1 MNPILQT
8 PCGGILPVA
17 RRFLSPAAFVCLCV
31 RVLTK
36 FTFCLFSSLCAAG
49 IIIAYVG
56 AARLFTS
63 GMAEHA
69 PSTTGAMKYERLFLR
84 PAGAGRTGVSFAG
97 RPACAAAYFGTVYA
111 NSRTMPEP
119 KNVVVYQAPS
129 GNAPVTGGA
138 RLDAA
143 SVAGAASDSVV
154 EITTESVQTGSYFN
168 QYVATGAGSGVIISA
183 DGYIVTN
190 DHVISGANSI
200 AVRLHDGTT
209 LDAALVATDAKTDL
223 AVIRV
228 QAQGLIPATLG
239 TSADLVVGQPVV
251 AIGNPLGR
259 LGGTVTDGIISA
271 KDRVISI
278 DGEHMTLLQTNAAVN
293 PGNSGGGLF
302 DAQARLVG
310 VVNSKSS
317 GSDVEGLGFAIP
329 IDTARPVIE
338 QLITQGYVSG
348 RPSLGMELVELTSYR
363 SAIFAGTG
371 RLGVY
376 VNNGG
381 KTGLTNGDYLLSI
394 DGLAIETMTDVKT
407 ALSGHSPGD
416 TVTVQYLHSGAVRE
430 AAVVLVEDIP
440 AA

>member
-1 MNPILQT
+1 M
-8 PCGGILPVA
+8 
-17 RRFLSPAAFVCLCV
+17 
-31 RVLTK
+31 
-36 FTFCLFSSLCAAG
+36 
-49 IIIAYVG
+49 
-56 AARLFTS
+56 
-63 GMAEHA
+63 
-69 PSTTGAMKYERLFLR
+69 
-84 PAGAGRTGVSFAG
+84 
-97 RPACAAAYFGTVYA
+97 
-111 NSRTMPEP
+111 
-119 KNVVVYQAPS
+119 
-129 GNAPVTGGA
+129 
-138 RLDAA
+138 
-143 SVAGAASDSVV
+143 V

-228 QAQGLIPATLG
+228 QAQELIPATLG

-416 TVTVQYLHSGAVRE
+416 TVTVQYGKPPWYLWRIFPLHELFAHF
-430 AAVVLVEDIP
+430 LKKT
-440 AA
+440 

>member
-1 MNPILQT
+1 MSVYSYGPQGPDGQGYHSQGNRRADEPFAAPGGSGPVIDMVPARQRKRHPFLYGLVLVAL
-8 PCGGILPVA
+8 CG
-17 RRFLSPAAFVCLCV
+17 
-31 RVLTK
+31 
-36 FTFCLFSSLCAAG
+36 
-49 IIIAYVG
+49 
-56 AARLFTS
+56 
-63 GMAEHA
+63 
-69 PSTTGAMKYERLFLR
+69 
-84 PAGAGRTGVSFAG
+84 
-97 RPACAAAYFGTVYA
+97 AAAYFGTVYA
-111 NSRTMPEP
+111 NSRTMPEQQ
-119 KNVVVYQAPS
+119 NVVVYQAPS

-143 SVAGAASDSVV
+143 SVAAAASDSVV

-228 QAQGLIPATLG
+228 QAQELIPATLG

-310 VVNSKSS
+310 VGELQILRLGRGGPWLRHSHRHSAS
-317 GSDVEGLGFAIP
+317 RHRAAHHPGLCQRQAVAGHGAGGADILPLCDFRRHR
-329 IDTARPVIE
+329 TAGRICE
-338 QLITQGYVSG
+338 QRRQNGPDERRL
-348 RPSLGMELVELTSYR
+348 PSLHR
-363 SAIFAGTG
+363 RAC
-371 RLGVY
+371 
-376 VNNGG
+376 
-381 KTGLTNGDYLLSI
+381 
-394 DGLAIETMTDVKT
+394 
-407 ALSGHSPGD
+407 H
-416 TVTVQYLHSGAVRE
+416 
-430 AAVVLVEDIP
+430 
-440 AA
+440 

>member
-1 MNPILQT
+1 MSVYSYGPQGPDGQGYHSQGNRRADEPFAAPGGSGPVIDMVPARQRKRHPFLYGLVLVAL
-8 PCGGILPVA
+8 CG
-17 RRFLSPAAFVCLCV
+17 
-31 RVLTK
+31 
-36 FTFCLFSSLCAAG
+36 
-49 IIIAYVG
+49 
-56 AARLFTS
+56 
-63 GMAEHA
+63 
-69 PSTTGAMKYERLFLR
+69 
-84 PAGAGRTGVSFAG
+84 
-97 RPACAAAYFGTVYA
+97 AAAYFGTVYA

-119 KNVVVYQAPS
+119 QNVVVYQAPS
-129 GNAPVTGGA
+129 GNASVTGGA

-143 SVAGAASDSVV
+143 SVAAAASDSVV

-293 PGNSGGGLF
+293 PGNSGG
-302 DAQARLVG
+302 ALVTADG
-310 VVNSKSS
+310 KVVGINSAKIAKE
-317 GSDVEGLGFAIP
+317 GVEGMGFAIP
-329 IDTARPVIE
+329 INSAKGIIQ
-338 QLITQGYVSG
+338 QLISNGKVMRAY
-348 RPSLGMELVELTSYR
+348 
-363 SAIFAGTG
+363 
-371 RLGVY
+371 LGVY
-376 VNNGG
+376 AADKDIAQRYGYNWDHDGG
-381 KTGLTNGDYLLSI
+381 VLVMKIASRSPMSLTDIRPGDYILAI
-394 DGLAIETMTDVKT
+394 DGQSFDTVKGMREI
-407 ALSGHSPGD
+407 LDNHKPGD
-416 TVTVQYLHSGAVRE
+416 RIKVTYEHNGKKEDTEVLLAAAPESGN
-430 AAVVLVEDIP
+430 
-440 AA
+440 

>member
-1 MNPILQT
+1 MSTVEAAAGKAQAMVRDSVKTVIAASMVGTAIEFYDFYAYGTAAANYFPKVFFGDTTNPTVALLASLLTFAIAFIARPLGSLVFGHFGDRMGRKT
-8 PCGGILPVA
+8 TLVVSLLTMGIATFLIGCLPTYSQWGIVA
-17 RRFLSPAAFVCLCV
+17 VAALCLCRFV
-31 RVLTK
+31 Q
-36 FTFCLFSSLCAAG
+36 G
-49 IIIAYVG
+49 IG
-56 AARLFTS
+56 LGGEWS
-63 GMAEHA
+63 G
-69 PSTTGAMKYERLFLR
+69 
-84 PAGAGRTGVSFAG
+84 
-97 RPACAAAYFGTVYA
+97 
-111 NSRTMPEP
+111 
-119 KNVVVYQAPS
+119 
-129 GNAPVTGGA
+129 
-138 RLDAA
+138 
-143 SVAGAASDSVV
+143 
-154 EITTESVQTGSYFN
+154 
-168 QYVATGAGSGVIISA
+168 
-183 DGYIVTN
+183 
-190 DHVISGANSI
+190 
-200 AVRLHDGTT
+200 
-209 LDAALVATDAKTDL
+209 AALVATDAKTDL

-239 TSADLVVGQPVV
+239 TPADLVVGQPVV

-416 TVTVQYLHSGAVRE
+416 TVTVQYLHGGAVRE

>member
-1 MNPILQT
+1 MSVYSYGPQGPDGQGYHSQGNRRADEPFAAPGGSGPVIDMVPARQRKRHPFLYGLVLVAL
-8 PCGGILPVA
+8 CG
-17 RRFLSPAAFVCLCV
+17 
-31 RVLTK
+31 
-36 FTFCLFSSLCAAG
+36 
-49 IIIAYVG
+49 
-56 AARLFTS
+56 
-63 GMAEHA
+63 
-69 PSTTGAMKYERLFLR
+69 
-84 PAGAGRTGVSFAG
+84 
-97 RPACAAAYFGTVYA
+97 AAAYFGTVYA

-119 KNVVVYQAPS
+119 QNVVVYQAPS
-129 GNAPVTGGA
+129 GNASVTGGA

-143 SVAGAASDSVV
+143 SVAAAASDSVV

-371 RLGVY
+371 RLAY
-376 VNNGG
+376 
-381 KTGLTNGDYLLSI
+381 
-394 DGLAIETMTDVKT
+394 M
-407 ALSGHSPGD
+407 
-416 TVTVQYLHSGAVRE
+416 
-430 AAVVLVEDIP
+430 
-440 AA
+440 

>member
-1 MNPILQT
+1 MSVYSYGPQGPDGQGYHSQGNRRADEPFAAPGGSGPVIDMVPARQRKRHPFLYGLVLVAL
-8 PCGGILPVA
+8 CG
-17 RRFLSPAAFVCLCV
+17 
-31 RVLTK
+31 
-36 FTFCLFSSLCAAG
+36 
-49 IIIAYVG
+49 
-56 AARLFTS
+56 
-63 GMAEHA
+63 
-69 PSTTGAMKYERLFLR
+69 
-84 PAGAGRTGVSFAG
+84 
-97 RPACAAAYFGTVYA
+97 AAAYFGTVYA
-111 NSRTMPEP
+111 NSRTMPEQQ
-119 KNVVVYQAPS
+119 NVVVYQAPS

-143 SVAGAASDSVV
+143 SVAAAASDSVV

-271 KDRVISI
+271 
-278 DGEHMTLLQTNAAVN
+278 
-293 PGNSGGGLF
+293 GGLF

>member
-1 MNPILQT
+1 MSVYSYGPQGPDGQGYHSQGNRRADEPFAAPGGSGPVIDMVPARQRKRHPFLYGLVLVAL
-8 PCGGILPVA
+8 CG
-17 RRFLSPAAFVCLCV
+17 
-31 RVLTK
+31 
-36 FTFCLFSSLCAAG
+36 
-49 IIIAYVG
+49 
-56 AARLFTS
+56 
-63 GMAEHA
+63 
-69 PSTTGAMKYERLFLR
+69 
-84 PAGAGRTGVSFAG
+84 
-97 RPACAAAYFGTVYA
+97 AAAYFGTVYA

-143 SVAGAASDSVV
+143 SVAAAASDSVV

-278 DGEHMTLLQTNAAVN
+278 DGEHM
-293 PGNSGGGLF
+293 
-302 DAQARLVG
+302 ARLVG

-416 TVTVQYLHSGAVRE
+416 TVTVQYLHGGAVRE

>member
-1 MNPILQT
+1 MSVYSYGPQG
-8 PCGGILPVA
+8 PDGQEYHSQEY
-17 RRFLSPAAFVCLCV
+17 RRAVSPAYAPGGPGGPVIDMVPAKRKKQHPFLYGLVLVALC
-31 RVLTK
+31 
-36 FTFCLFSSLCAAG
+36 G
-49 IIIAYVG
+49 
-56 AARLFTS
+56 
-63 GMAEHA
+63 
-69 PSTTGAMKYERLFLR
+69 
-84 PAGAGRTGVSFAG
+84 
-97 RPACAAAYFGTVYA
+97 AAAYFGTVYA
-111 NSRTMPEP
+111 NSRTQPEP
-119 KNVVVYQAPS
+119 QNVVVYQAPS
-129 GNAPVTGGA
+129 GGAPATEGA

-143 SVAGAASDSVV
+143 SVAAAASDCVV

-168 QYVATGAGSGVIISA
+168 QYVATGAGSGVIVSA

-200 AVRLHDGTT
+200 SVRLHDGTL
-209 LDAALVATDAKTDL
+209 LDAALVATDTKTDL
-223 AVIRV
+223 AVICV
-228 QAQGLIPATLG
+228 QAQGLVPATLG
-239 TSADLVVGQPVV
+239 ASAELVVGQPVV

-278 DGEHMTLLQTNAAVN
+278 GGEHMTLLQTNAAVN

-338 QLITQGYVSG
+338 QLIEQGYVSG
-348 RPSLGMELVELTSYR
+348 RPSLGMELAELTSYR
-363 SAIFAGTG
+363 SAFLAGTG

-381 KTGLTNGDYLLSI
+381 STGLVSGDYLLSI
-394 DGLAIETMTDVKT
+394 DGLPIETMTDVKT
-407 ALSGHSPGD
+407 ALSGHAPGD
-416 TVTVQYLHSGAVRE
+416 TVTVQYLHDGAAHE

>member
-1 MNPILQT
+1 M
-8 PCGGILPVA
+8 
-17 RRFLSPAAFVCLCV
+17 
-31 RVLTK
+31 
-36 FTFCLFSSLCAAG
+36 
-49 IIIAYVG
+49 
-56 AARLFTS
+56 
-63 GMAEHA
+63 
-69 PSTTGAMKYERLFLR
+69 
-84 PAGAGRTGVSFAG
+84 
-97 RPACAAAYFGTVYA
+97 
-111 NSRTMPEP
+111 
-119 KNVVVYQAPS
+119 
-129 GNAPVTGGA
+129 
-138 RLDAA
+138 
-143 SVAGAASDSVV
+143 
-154 EITTESVQTGSYFN
+154 
-168 QYVATGAGSGVIISA
+168 
-183 DGYIVTN
+183 
-190 DHVISGANSI
+190 
-200 AVRLHDGTT
+200 
-209 LDAALVATDAKTDL
+209 
-223 AVIRV
+223 
-228 QAQGLIPATLG
+228 
-239 TSADLVVGQPVV
+239 
-251 AIGNPLGR
+251 
-259 LGGTVTDGIISA
+259 GGTVTDGIISA

-371 RLGVY
+371 QLGVY

-381 KTGLTNGDYLLSI
+381 KTDLTNGDYLLSI

>member
-1 MNPILQT
+1 MSVYSYGPQGPDGQGYHSQGDRRADEPFAAPGGSGPVIDMVPARQRKRHPFLYGLVLVAL
-8 PCGGILPVA
+8 CG
-17 RRFLSPAAFVCLCV
+17 
-31 RVLTK
+31 
-36 FTFCLFSSLCAAG
+36 
-49 IIIAYVG
+49 
-56 AARLFTS
+56 
-63 GMAEHA
+63 
-69 PSTTGAMKYERLFLR
+69 
-84 PAGAGRTGVSFAG
+84 
-97 RPACAAAYFGTVYA
+97 AAAYFGTVYA

-119 KNVVVYQAPS
+119 QNVVVYQAPS

-143 SVAGAASDSVV
+143 SVAAAASDSVV

>member
-1 MNPILQT
+1 MSVYSYGPQGPDGQGYHSQGNRRADEPFAAPGGSGPVIDMVPARQRKRHPFLYGLVLVAL
-8 PCGGILPVA
+8 CG
-17 RRFLSPAAFVCLCV
+17 
-31 RVLTK
+31 
-36 FTFCLFSSLCAAG
+36 
-49 IIIAYVG
+49 
-56 AARLFTS
+56 
-63 GMAEHA
+63 
-69 PSTTGAMKYERLFLR
+69 
-84 PAGAGRTGVSFAG
+84 
-97 RPACAAAYFGTVYA
+97 AAAYFGTVYA

-143 SVAGAASDSVV
+143 SVAAAASDSVV

-278 DGEHMTLLQTNAAVN
+278 DGEHMTLLQTNA
-293 PGNSGGGLF
+293 
-302 DAQARLVG
+302 Q
-310 VVNSKSS
+310 
-317 GSDVEGLGFAIP
+317 
-329 IDTARPVIE
+329 
-338 QLITQGYVSG
+338 
-348 RPSLGMELVELTSYR
+348 PSTP
-363 SAIFAGTG
+363 AT
-371 RLGVY
+371 
-376 VNNGG
+376 
-381 KTGLTNGDYLLSI
+381 
-394 DGLAIETMTDVKT
+394 
-407 ALSGHSPGD
+407 
-416 TVTVQYLHSGAVRE
+416 
-430 AAVVLVEDIP
+430 P
-440 AA
+440 AADCSTRRRVWWAW

>member
-1 MNPILQT
+1 MRPV
-8 PCGGILPVA
+8 LP
-17 RRFLSPAAFVCLCV
+17 R
-31 RVLTK
+31 
-36 FTFCLFSSLCAAG
+36 
-49 IIIAYVG
+49 
-56 AARLFTS
+56 
-63 GMAEHA
+63 
-69 PSTTGAMKYERLFLR
+69 R
-84 PAGAGRTGVSFAG
+84 PAI
-97 RPACAAAYFGTVYA
+97 PW
-111 NSRTMPEP
+111 
-119 KNVVVYQAPS
+119 
-129 GNAPVTGGA
+129 
-138 RLDAA
+138 L
-143 SVAGAASDSVV
+143 

-228 QAQGLIPATLG
+228 QAQELIPATLG

-338 QLITQGYVSG
+338 QLITQGYGQRQAVAGQGAGGAVILPLCDFRRHRTAG
-348 RPSLGMELVELTSYR
+348 RICEQRRQNGPCRTAITFSPS
-363 SAIFAGTG
+363 
-371 RLGVY
+371 
-376 VNNGG
+376 
-381 KTGLTNGDYLLSI
+381 TGLPL
-394 DGLAIETMTDVKT
+394 K
-407 ALSGHSPGD
+407 
-416 TVTVQYLHSGAVRE
+416 R
-430 AAVVLVEDIP
+430 
-440 AA
+440 

>member
-1 MNPILQT
+1 M
-8 PCGGILPVA
+8 
-17 RRFLSPAAFVCLCV
+17 
-31 RVLTK
+31 
-36 FTFCLFSSLCAAG
+36 
-49 IIIAYVG
+49 
-56 AARLFTS
+56 
-63 GMAEHA
+63 
-69 PSTTGAMKYERLFLR
+69 
-84 PAGAGRTGVSFAG
+84 
-97 RPACAAAYFGTVYA
+97 
-111 NSRTMPEP
+111 
-119 KNVVVYQAPS
+119 
-129 GNAPVTGGA
+129 
-138 RLDAA
+138 
-143 SVAGAASDSVV
+143 
-154 EITTESVQTGSYFN
+154 
-168 QYVATGAGSGVIISA
+168 
-183 DGYIVTN
+183 
-190 DHVISGANSI
+190 
-200 AVRLHDGTT
+200 RLHDGTT

-407 ALSGHSPGD
+407 ARSGHSPGD
-416 TVTVQYLHSGAVRE
+416 TVTVQYLHGGAVRE

>member
-1 MNPILQT
+1 M
-8 PCGGILPVA
+8 
-17 RRFLSPAAFVCLCV
+17 
-31 RVLTK
+31 
-36 FTFCLFSSLCAAG
+36 
-49 IIIAYVG
+49 
-56 AARLFTS
+56 
-63 GMAEHA
+63 
-69 PSTTGAMKYERLFLR
+69 
-84 PAGAGRTGVSFAG
+84 
-97 RPACAAAYFGTVYA
+97 
-111 NSRTMPEP
+111 
-119 KNVVVYQAPS
+119 
-129 GNAPVTGGA
+129 
-138 RLDAA
+138 
-143 SVAGAASDSVV
+143 V

-317 GSDVEGLGFAIP
+317 GSDVEGLGLRHSHRHSASRHRAAHHPGLCQRQAVAGHGAGGADILPLCDFRRHR
-329 IDTARPVIE
+329 TAGRICE
-338 QLITQGYVSG
+338 QRRQNGPDERRL
-348 RPSLGMELVELTSYR
+348 PSLHR
-363 SAIFAGTG
+363 RAC
-371 RLGVY
+371 
-376 VNNGG
+376 
-381 KTGLTNGDYLLSI
+381 
-394 DGLAIETMTDVKT
+394 
-407 ALSGHSPGD
+407 H
-416 TVTVQYLHSGAVRE
+416 
-430 AAVVLVEDIP
+430 
-440 AA
+440 

>member
-1 MNPILQT
+1 MSVYSYGPQGPDGQGYHSQGNRRADEPFAAPGGSGPVIDMVPARQRMVPARQRKRHPFLYGLVLVAL
-8 PCGGILPVA
+8 CG
-17 RRFLSPAAFVCLCV
+17 
-31 RVLTK
+31 
-36 FTFCLFSSLCAAG
+36 
-49 IIIAYVG
+49 
-56 AARLFTS
+56 
-63 GMAEHA
+63 
-69 PSTTGAMKYERLFLR
+69 
-84 PAGAGRTGVSFAG
+84 
-97 RPACAAAYFGTVYA
+97 AAAYFGTVYA

-119 KNVVVYQAPS
+119 QNVVVYQAPS
-129 GNAPVTGGA
+129 GNASVTGGA

-143 SVAGAASDSVV
+143 SVAAAASDSVV

>member
-1 MNPILQT
+1 MSVYSYGPQGPDGQGYHSQGNRRADEPFAAPGGSGPVIDMVPARQRKRHPFLYGLVLVAL
-8 PCGGILPVA
+8 CG
-17 RRFLSPAAFVCLCV
+17 
-31 RVLTK
+31 
-36 FTFCLFSSLCAAG
+36 
-49 IIIAYVG
+49 
-56 AARLFTS
+56 
-63 GMAEHA
+63 
-69 PSTTGAMKYERLFLR
+69 
-84 PAGAGRTGVSFAG
+84 
-97 RPACAAAYFGTVYA
+97 AAAYFGTVYA
-111 NSRTMPEP
+111 NSRTMPEQQ
-119 KNVVVYQAPS
+119 NVVVYQAPS

-143 SVAGAASDSVV
+143 SVAAAASDSVV

-228 QAQGLIPATLG
+228 QAQELIPATLG

-317 GSDVEGLGFAIP
+317 GSDVEG
-329 IDTARPVIE
+329 VIE

>member
-1 MNPILQT
+1 MFDHEFMDT
-8 PCGGILPVA
+8 ET
-17 RRFLSPAAFVCLCV
+17 AAVKKEL
-31 RVLTK
+31 RSMK
-36 FTFCLFSSLCAAG
+36 RTFRIGLA
-49 IIIAYVG
+49 
-56 AARLFTS
+56 
-63 GMAEHA
+63 
-69 PSTTGAMKYERLFLR
+69 
-84 PAGAGRTGVSFAG
+84 
-97 RPACAAAYFGTVYA
+97 ACALLSGVIGFSAGTLAAK
-111 NSRTMPEP
+111 NS
-119 KNVVVYQAPS
+119 KASVVVQS
-129 GNAPVTGGA
+129 VERRQNVENVPVTSINIP
-138 RLDAA
+138 
-143 SVAGAASDSVV
+143 SVAALTQNSVV
-154 EITTESVQTGSYFN
+154 EIRTESVSNSLFLRQFVTE
-168 QYVATGAGSGVIISA
+168 GAGSGVIISE

-190 DHVISGANSI
+190 NHVIEDARSI
-200 AVRLHDGTT
+200 LVALHDGTT
-209 LDAALVATDAKTDL
+209 YEAQLVASDSKMDIG
-223 AVIRV
+223 VIKIE
-228 QAQGLIPATLG
+228 ASGLTPAILG
-239 TSADLVVGQPVV
+239 DSDSLSVGEPVV
-251 AIGNPLGR
+251 AVGNPLGQ
-259 LGGTVTDGIISA
+259 LGGTVTNGIVSA
-271 KDRVISI
+271 LDREII
-278 DGEHMTLLQTNAAVN
+278 LNNEHRNLLQTNAAIN

>member
-1 MNPILQT
+1 MSVYSYGPQGPDGQGYHSQGDRRADEPFAASGGSGPVIDMVPARQRKRHPFLYGLVLVAL
-8 PCGGILPVA
+8 CG
-17 RRFLSPAAFVCLCV
+17 
-31 RVLTK
+31 
-36 FTFCLFSSLCAAG
+36 
-49 IIIAYVG
+49 
-56 AARLFTS
+56 
-63 GMAEHA
+63 
-69 PSTTGAMKYERLFLR
+69 
-84 PAGAGRTGVSFAG
+84 
-97 RPACAAAYFGTVYA
+97 AAAYFGTVYA

-317 GSDVEGLGFAIP
+317 GSDVEGLGFAIDFDSP
-329 IDTARPVIE
+329 WDFVWLA
-338 QLITQGYVSG
+338 QMAALIVAVMAMLVACAAAL